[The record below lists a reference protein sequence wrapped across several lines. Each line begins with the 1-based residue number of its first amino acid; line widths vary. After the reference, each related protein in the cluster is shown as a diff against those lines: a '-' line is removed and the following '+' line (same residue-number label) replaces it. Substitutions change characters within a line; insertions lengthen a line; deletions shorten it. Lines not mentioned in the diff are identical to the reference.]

1 MKSLVAVFLIPITL
15 FAADSLRLDWHE
27 VDEEQNGIKLLADI
41 HEQVSS
47 LESAKFY
54 DLIEKYEDEKQWDE
68 AEVTSLLEGAS
79 QIEEEI
85 RGALKHD
92 MWQVDGFYTPDTLS
106 EELEAFHLWRAI
118 QRVRFLGNLIAG
130 RPEKAYTNCRDLS
143 YSGLKLMGAKG
154 GTLHFLI
161 GLSAYNRG

>member
-68 AEVTSLLEGAS
+68 AEVTSLLEG
-79 QIEEEI
+79 
-85 RGALKHD
+85 H
-92 MWQVDGFYTPDTLS
+92 
-106 EELEAFHLWRAI
+106 
-118 QRVRFLGNLIAG
+118 
-130 RPEKAYTNCRDLS
+130 
-143 YSGLKLMGAKG
+143 LKLKKK
-154 GTLHFLI
+154 
-161 GLSAYNRG
+161 